1 MDTDDLPSP
10 PYSAD
15 LLSDLHAGVLPEAVS
30 TRLWPRV
37 REDRDAMRIIQGLDA
52 VQRRLSDLGD
62 DHTVESPIPTHVA
75 SRIDAALLSASASGS
90 ASADWDSD
98 NVIRF
103 PRRRRAWA
111 LTAAGAATAAAVAV
125 VIAVVV
131 IPKTPE
137 REETIAQPSPTSEHT
152 TDLDFTTEPEPGKM
166 MTLVGSRNLGPLEN
180 PDTLADCLQANG
192 IDRSKPVLGSGQV
205 QVRGQSGTALLLAGP
220 QPPQITALVVGNG
233 CGAGSPDTISRD
245 DIG

>member
-15 LLSDLHAGVLPEAVS
+15 LLSDLHAGVLPQAVS

-37 REDRDAMRIIQGLDA
+37 REDREAMRIIQSLDA
-52 VQRRLSDLGD
+52 VERRLSDLGD

-75 SRIDAALLSASASGS
+75 SRIDAALLSAST
-90 ASADWDSD
+90 SADGDSG

-125 VIAVVV
+125 VIAVMV
-131 IPKTPE
+131 IPKPPE
-137 REETIAQPSPTSEHT
+137 HEETIAQPSSTSEHT
-152 TDLDFTTEPEPGKM
+152 IDLDFTAEPEPGKM
-166 MTLVGSRNLGPLEN
+166 MALVGSRNLGPLEN
-180 PDTLADCLQANG
+180 PETLADCLQANG

-233 CGAGSPDTISRD
+233 CGAGSPETISRD